1 MATAPIQGQEQTEQR
16 PNFHTEGE
24 GTVFKGAP
32 NEDFSGGKAI
42 SPEFKKALN
51 Q

>member
-1 MATAPIQGQEQTEQR
+1 MTSPFTGQEQTEQR